1 MRAINWHMPLYVFVS
16 LHEKVCLFQINHV
29 AVKDLKE
36 LQKMHV
42 PVTEKATQNLLP
54 SAV

>member
-1 MRAINWHMPLYVFVS
+1 MLLYVFVS
-16 LHEKVCLFQINHV
+16 LPEKVCLFQISDV
-29 AVKDLKE
+29 AVKALKE
-36 LQKMHV
+36 LQKIHV